1 MPQQKDQWVEIAITV
16 PEDLADAMSNFITE
30 TGAQGVYE
38 ESAEPREKADFD
50 NLPLQQVVKAY
61 LPKDIRLENRLASLD
76 HYIESLSALFP
87 DHPKITYATET
98 VSDTDWAEG
107 WKKYFKPIRV
117 TKNIIIKPTWER
129 YSPGGHD
136 IVIEMD
142 PGMAFG
148 TGQHAST
155 RMCLEALEEI
165 LLHGKTGV
173 GSQVLDVGSGTG
185 ILGIAAAKLGAEK
198 VTCVDIDKQ
207 ATDISRENIAINHV
221 EDRVAAVTRNVV
233 ALHESFDLIVAN
245 LTAKAL
251 IKLRPHLASLLAP
264 GGFLIISG
272 IIEQN
277 REDME
282 DHFLAEPFA
291 LHRTVTEKEWLC
303 YVLRSEAP
311 LR

>member
-16 PEDLADAMSNFITE
+16 PGDLMDAMSNFVTE
-30 TGAQGVYE
+30 NGAQGVYE
-38 ESAEPREKADFD
+38 ESTDPREGSGFD
-50 NLPLQQVVKAY
+50 DPGLHQVVKAY
-61 LPKDIRLENRLASLD
+61 LPRDIRLESRLAAID
-76 HYIESLSALFP
+76 HYIQSLSALFP
-87 DHPKITYATET
+87 DYPKIAYTTEI
-98 VSDTDWAEG
+98 VSDADWAEG
-107 WKKYFKPIRV
+107 WKKYFKPLRV

-129 YSPGGHD
+129 YVPVGHD

-155 RMCLEALEEI
+155 RMCLEALEDI
-165 LLHGKTGV
+165 LLHGKTGA
-173 GSQVLDVGSGTG
+173 GNRVLDVGSGTG

-198 VTCVDIDKQ
+198 VTCVDIDRQ

-221 EDRVAAVTRNVV
+221 EDRVTAVTRD
-233 ALHESFDLIVAN
+233 AATLRESFDLIVAN

-264 GGFLIISG
+264 GGFLVISG

-282 DHFLAEPFA
+282 SHFFSEPFA
-291 LHRTVTEKEWLC
+291 THRTLAEKEWLC

-311 LR
+311 PR